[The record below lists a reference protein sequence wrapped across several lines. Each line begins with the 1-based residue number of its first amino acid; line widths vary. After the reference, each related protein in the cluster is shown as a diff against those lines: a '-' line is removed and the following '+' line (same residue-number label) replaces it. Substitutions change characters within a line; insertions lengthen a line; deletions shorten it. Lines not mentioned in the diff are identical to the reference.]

1 MFASLH
7 GGALGRFVVLFAL
20 MYAAFG
26 VASPFLPAFLE
37 MRGLAPEQIGLVLG
51 AGTAV
56 RLISGPAAGR
66 LADWLGALR
75 RVLAFCL
82 VLATLAALCYLPSAG
97 FALLLIVGL
106 LHAAALAPITVLADA
121 LALGAAT
128 RRPGGFE
135 YGWVRGAGSAAF
147 IAGSI
152 AAGQAIGG
160 FGLSA
165 IIGLQAALLA
175 LAAGCTMLV
184 PEPVRS
190 RHPEAVVATSSTR
203 ALSLFAIARF
213 RRVVLVAALV
223 LGSHAMHDTF
233 AVIRWSAAGISPAT
247 VSVLWSEAV
256 AAEVLVFFVVGPALV
271 HRLGAA
277 GALSL
282 AAVAGMVR
290 WSVVALTV
298 DAAALA
304 LVQPL
309 HGITFALL
317 HLACMR
323 QLARIVPS
331 GLSATAQA
339 IYGPLGVGA
348 TTAVLMLASGP
359 LYGRF
364 GASGFWLMAG
374 LCAAALPVAWT
385 LRDKD

>member
-1 MFASLH
+1 MLTSFQVAPV
-7 GGALGRFVVLFAL
+7 GRFIVLFAL
-20 MYAAFG
+20 IYGAFG

-51 AGTAV
+51 AGTAI

-66 LADWLGALR
+66 LADWLRALR

-82 VLATLAALCYLPSAG
+82 ALAVLATLCYLAG
-97 FALLLIVGL
+97 SEFALLLVVGL

-128 RRPGGFE
+128 RRPVGFE
-135 YGWVRGAGSAAF
+135 YGWVRGGGSAAF

-152 AAGQAIGG
+152 AAAQAIGA
-160 FGLSA
+160 FGLTA

-175 LAAGCTMLV
+175 LAASCVTLV
-184 PEPVRS
+184 PEPTARP
-190 RHPEAVVATSSTR
+190 RRPAAGTPASSTR
-203 ALSLFAIARF
+203 ALSLFALRRF
-213 RRVVLVAALV
+213 RRVVLIAALI

-247 VSVLWSEAV
+247 VSILWSEAV

-271 HRLGAA
+271 DRLGAA

-282 AAVAGMVR
+282 AAAAGILR
-290 WSVVALTV
+290 WSVMALSV
-298 DAAALA
+298 DIVPLA

-323 QLARIVPS
+323 QLAEIVPA
-331 GLSATAQA
+331 GLSATAQG

-348 TTAVLMLASGP
+348 TTAVLMVASGP

-364 GASGFWLMAG
+364 GGSGFWLMAV
-374 LCAAALPVAWT
+374 LCAAALPLAWT
-385 LRDKD
+385 LRR